1 MKYENAKNIL
11 PPELLAEVEKYAA
24 GKLIYVPC
32 SRARLPWGERTGMR
46 RSIDDR
52 NSALRRAF
60 AEGKSI
66 DDLARE
72 YYLSHET
79 IKNIVYARKERV
91 NMMFDKVFS
100 LYSETPP
107 ESFEIQ
113 FSVDETTP
121 WGEERYVKDIDARF
135 ADRRLLIRIQK
146 YIFVTTA
153 RVAEIAHM
161 IEEYGRIGYK
171 CARIVENKNGE
182 LSCTMN
188 VDGHD
193 CVVFAEEYDPDSI
206 AYGKKGADGRYVY
219 HDDLVKSFGKI
230 GSLHLEGNED
240 SYLTLF
246 SEITCGFNGCKDFLD
261 EYVNLDLKD
270 RIYSAFPALS
280 DKYEALRAQ
289 FEKLH
294 GELRPLW
301 DSLPTSLFYPCEGEE
316 WTTLI
321 DGEGNLTGFRDFVDG
336 GRDVCIS
343 FFINRI
349 MAFCEDLPEDIAA
362 LEVHDS
368 SLRKARIDEF
378 VRDFKL
384 LGEYYEFTEAEI
396 AAAPIIYK
404 LWLLHIYYYF
414 KGAVWK
420 GDDESAAAAELD
432 YILTLLTSDEVD
444 FNAICK

>member
-11 PPELLAEVEKYAA
+11 PPELFSEVEKYAA

-32 SRARLPWGERTGMR
+32 SRTRLSWGERTGMR

-66 DDLARE
+66 DDLAGE

-91 NMMFDKVFS
+91 NMMFDKIFS
-100 LYSETPP
+100 LYSETQP
-107 ESFEIQ
+107 ESFEIL
-113 FSVDETTP
+113 FSIDETTP

-146 YIFVTTA
+146 YLFVTIA
-153 RVAEIAHM
+153 RVAEHALT
-161 IEEYGRIGYK
+161 IEEYDRVGYK

-182 LSCTMN
+182 LCCTMN

-193 CVVFAEEYDPDSI
+193 CVVFAEEYDPGSI
-206 AYGKKGADGRYVY
+206 SYGKKGADGRYVY
-219 HDDLVKSFGKI
+219 HDDLVRGFGKI
-230 GSLHLEGNED
+230 GSLHIIGNED
-240 SYLTLF
+240 SYATMF
-246 SEITCGFNGCKDFLD
+246 SEISCGFTGYEDFLD

-270 RIYSAFPALS
+270 RIYGTFPALS
-280 DKYEALRAQ
+280 DKYEAVRAQ
-289 FEKLH
+289 FKKLRD
-294 GELRPLW
+294 ELRPLW
-301 DSLPTSLFYPCEGEE
+301 NSLPTSLFHPCEGEN

-336 GRDVCIS
+336 GRDACIS
-343 FFINRI
+343 YFINKI
-349 MAFCEDLPEDIAA
+349 MALCEDLPEDHMAM
-362 LEVHDS
+362 EVHDP
-368 SLRKARIDEF
+368 SLRKARINEF
-378 VRDFKL
+378 IQDFKVL
-384 LGEYYEFTEAEI
+384 RNHYDFTEAEI

-404 LWLLHIYYYF
+404 LWLLCSEYYF
-414 KGAVWK
+414 DGAIWK
-420 GDDESAAAAELD
+420 GDDESTAAEELD
-432 YILTLLTSDEVD
+432 YILTLLTSDEID